1 MCGLSYSCVACT
13 LLVVPLAVCSVVN
26 VFLAGP
32 PLKTVSAC
40 AFQHR
45 LLGAKLVC
53 PSRRPQVV
61 LSSNGGRYSASLPLV
76 PSKQEILR
84 LRASDG
90 TARLTLLPEG
100 EMTRFLLLT
109 LYAEERTRSY
119 EATALGMAAHGTLVP
134 LAHSTARMGAASA
147 ELPVLQLPVLL
158 QGYSEYELTVRSKG
172 AERDP
177 PPQLEFRRACAG
189 CRSLPV
195 SLPPSSL
202 SLSLSLPLPLPL
214 PLPL

>member
-1 MCGLSYSCVACT
+1 
-13 LLVVPLAVCSVVN
+13 
-26 VFLAGP
+26 
-32 PLKTVSAC
+32 
-40 AFQHR
+40 
-45 LLGAKLVC
+45 
-53 PSRRPQVV
+53 
-61 LSSNGGRYSASLPLV
+61 
-76 PSKQEILR
+76 
-84 LRASDG
+84 
-90 TARLTLLPEG
+90 
-100 EMTRFLLLT
+100 MTRFLLLT

-134 LAHSTARMGAASA
+134 LAHSTARPGGMGAASA

-195 SLPPSSL
+195 SLPTSCLLHTPQADLRAGCLQQRAGAAISRLYRGRTSAVSRASRL
-202 SLSLSLPLPLPL
+202 HLASAACRRR
-214 PLPL
+214 